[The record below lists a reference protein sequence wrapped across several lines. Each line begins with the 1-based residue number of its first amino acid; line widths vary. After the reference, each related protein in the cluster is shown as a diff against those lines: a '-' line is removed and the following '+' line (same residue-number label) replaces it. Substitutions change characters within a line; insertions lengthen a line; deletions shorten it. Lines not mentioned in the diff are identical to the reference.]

1 MLRLMTLEMVH
12 HCDIIIN
19 IMATVKVKLRPSS
32 IEGKAGV
39 IYYKQTGETKVVNE
53 RMTLVF
59 YRK

>member
-1 MLRLMTLEMVH
+1 MEMVH

-19 IMATVKVKLRPSS
+19 IMATVKVKLRPLS

>member
-1 MLRLMTLEMVH
+1 MRMGDFLVNPYRLNV
-12 HCDIIIN
+12 N